1 LRWFVGGRVQRFQEQ
16 RLAEKGVVVNLISKA
31 QICARQQKPMLTKPN
46 VTETMLDDF
55 QSFFLCASIC
65 VVDVG
70 RPNLDHEASVGAAND
85 PAAEVQ

>member
-1 LRWFVGGRVQRFQEQ
+1 LVRWWAGAALPGAAASGERCRRQPNF
-16 RLAEKGVVVNLISKA
+16 KA

-70 RPNLDHEASVGAAND
+70 RPNLDHEASVGAANV